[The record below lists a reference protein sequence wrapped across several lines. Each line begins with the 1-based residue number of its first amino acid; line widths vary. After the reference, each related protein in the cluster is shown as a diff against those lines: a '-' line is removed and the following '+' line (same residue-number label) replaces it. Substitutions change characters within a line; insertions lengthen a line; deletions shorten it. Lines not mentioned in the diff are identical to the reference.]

1 MPQNKGENVPI
12 MVFQSKPPL
21 EQDTL
26 VPTPQTSYSHIDTGS
41 TSALGQSNNN
51 AYHAISDSF
60 AGSPEATVPLLYKIR
75 IEGGW
80 VEAFLHSDGY
90 AWFVGIRYSNLFN
103 AVIREDK
110 FVKRVVSIQI
120 LPLVKSQLKYFDQG

>member
-1 MPQNKGENVPI
+1 MPQNKGENIPI

-41 TSALGQSNNN
+41 TSVLEQNNN
-51 AYHAISDSF
+51 GAYHAAANTL
-60 AGSPEATVPLLYKIR
+60 AGSSGFSTPPLYKIC